1 MSAVW
6 GGVYMLR
13 HAVRSL
19 TVCAISSVE
28 ILGVG
33 RDSGVTT
40 SASEREGSDNG
51 KITAEEAGNGRILP
65 DGTATEIEVG
75 ESVVIGVDGDVGGGG
90 GGIKGGEGGGM
101 DKVGGGLSAK
111 REGDHSESDPQSTPP
126 HPQTTPPA
134 ALPCS
139 TASDLPTP
147 LPQPSLRTI
156 SMVIGDSSPSTI
168 SPADSSLRSKF
179 PREDDRAVVCSAFL
193 TDARRLPLPLHSIR
207 SSLTTR
213 VLVCRV
219 GSGDGVVESI
229 IASSVK

>member
-19 TVCAISSVE
+19 TICAVSSVE
-28 ILGVG
+28 SLGVA
-33 RDSGVTT
+33 T
-40 SASEREGSDNG
+40 SASAVNS
-51 KITAEEAGNGRILP
+51 RILP
-65 DGTATEIEVG
+65 DGTATESEVG
-75 ESVVIGVDGDVGGGG
+75 ESVVIGVDGEVGGGG
-90 GGIKGGEGGGM
+90 GRGLGGEGGVVGRGI
-101 DKVGGGLSAK
+101 DEVGGGGLSAK

-147 LPQPSLRTI
+147 PPQPSLRTI

>member
-1 MSAVW
+1 
-6 GGVYMLR
+6 MLR

-28 ILGVG
+28 SLGVG
-33 RDSGVTT
+33 RDSGVAT

-65 DGTATEIEVG
+65 DGTATGIEVG

-90 GGIKGGEGGGM
+90 IKGGEGGGI

-134 ALPCS
+134 ALLCS
-139 TASDLPTP
+139 TASGLPTP
-147 LPQPSLRTI
+147 PPQPTLRTI

-193 TDARRLPLPLHSIR
+193 TDARRLPLPLQSIR

-219 GSGDGVVESI
+219 GSGDGVVESV